1 MKQPKILVIDCGSN
15 KTPYIS
21 QIVDE
26 YMDVTTCK
34 LLDFTEEDLKNI
46 NGVIISG
53 APILVTE
60 IDPSPY
66 LKKVEWIKDTKLP
79 ILGICFGHQLIGL
92 LFGASASRMRE
103 DRDWQTVEAF
113 EDCILF
119 NRLPDEIE
127 MMEDHCE
134 SISIPPN
141 FQLIASSDA
150 CINEVMQHENRPI
163 YGVQFHPEVSG
174 NHGNILIENFVNST
188 REMKNDIS
196 PGSI

>member
-1 MKQPKILVIDCGSN
+1 MEPKILVIDCGSS

-26 YMDVTTCK
+26 YMDVATCK
-34 LLDFTEEDLKNI
+34 LLDFTPEDLKDI
-46 NGVIISG
+46 HGVIISG
-53 APILVTE
+53 APILITE
-60 IDPSPY
+60 VDPSKY
-66 LKKVEWIKDTKLP
+66 LKKMEWIKETTLP
-79 ILGICFGHQLIGL
+79 VLGICFGHQLIGL

-134 SISIPPN
+134 TISIPNN
-141 FQLIASSDA
+141 FQLIASSDV
-150 CINEVMQHENRPI
+150 CINEVMQHEERPLF
-163 YGVQFHPEVSG
+163 GVQFHPEVSG
-174 NHGNILIENFVNST
+174 NHGNILIENFVKACSV
-188 REMKNDIS
+188 E
-196 PGSI
+196 